1 VDVHTKSKNW
11 VDKSGNTISGFSD
24 KFVQKQK
31 DKYFFNGNRLVG
43 TMRVGY
49 GNLSLYG
56 TYQLGSFIKEGLGPA
71 VKPFSV
77 GITLSGL

>member
-1 VDVHTKSKNW
+1 VGKNG
-11 VDKSGNTISGFSD
+11 KTIAGFSD

-56 TYQLGSFIKEGLGPA
+56 TYQLGAFIKDGQGPA
-71 VKPFSV
+71 VKPFSI